1 MVKNKIKKRPDFTQI
16 PEGFSKIFRIL
27 PSKKKEGKFI
37 EKEIMSAEFIDKDGR
52 KKQISVIYL
61 GLQHDA
67 YALLLFLILL
77 AKLNVNKNNIDKKGG
92 LEILEATDE
101 CNADIVKKLEYAIE
115 PTNEKCDLTKLL
127 KVETNFKELI
137 FWLELTYRNDNIR
150 KVEKILEK
158 LQLSSIKIVVKD
170 MESHSTKKVYSNLFL
185 YQNIVYDNRN
195 QNKISIVFNPLA
207 YLVLFS
213 DFDFKS
219 TINLNIVM
227 ELSKRNINKVVLF
240 YVISD
245 NLKFKSEIN
254 FHLEDL
260 FSLWTEPAKS
270 RQTKSFRRK
279 FILETLREIEE
290 LSKGSFKFI
299 IDEHDKITATRT
311 PDRSKVKHE
320 T

>member
-1 MVKNKIKKRPDFTQI
+1 MVKSKIKKRPDFTQV

-27 PSKKKEGKFI
+27 PSKRKEGKFI
-37 EKEIMSAEFIDKDGR
+37 KKEIMNAEFIDKDGR
-52 KKQISVIYL
+52 KKQISVIYI

-67 YALLLFLILL
+67 YALMLFLILF
-77 AKLNVNKNNIDKKGG
+77 AKLNVSKKDG

-101 CNADIVKKLEYAIE
+101 RNVNIVKKLAYAIE
-115 PTNEKCDLTKLL
+115 PTNEKSDLTKLL

-137 FWLELTYRNDNIR
+137 SWLELTYRNDNIK
-150 KVEKILEK
+150 KVEEILEE

-170 MESHSTKKVYSNLFL
+170 VESHLTKKVHSNLFL
-185 YQNIVYDNRN
+185 YQNITCNNRN
-195 QNKISIVFNPLA
+195 QNKISIIFNPLA

-219 TINLNIVM
+219 TINLNIAM

-245 NLKFKSEIN
+245 NLKFKSKIN
-254 FHLEDL
+254 FHIEDL

-290 LSKGSFKFI
+290 LSKGTFKFA
-299 IDEHDKITATRT
+299 IDDQGRVKATRI
-311 PDRSKVKHE
+311 PDRPRVKE
-320 T
+320 

>member
-1 MVKNKIKKRPDFTQI
+1 MAKSKIKKRPDFTQA
-16 PEGFSKIFRIL
+16 PEGFSRIFRIL
-27 PSKKKEGKFI
+27 PSKRKEGKVI

-52 KKQISVIYL
+52 KKHISVIYL

-77 AKLNVNKNNIDKKGG
+77 AKLNVNKKVG

-101 CNADIVKKLEYAIE
+101 HNAYIIKKLQYVIE
-115 PTNEKCDLTKLL
+115 PTNEKSDLTKLL

-137 FWLELTYRNDNIR
+137 SWLELTYRSKNIKR
-150 KVEKILEK
+150 IEKMLEK
-158 LQLSSIKIVVKD
+158 LQLSSIKIVIKD
-170 MESHSTKKVYSNLFL
+170 VESRLTKKVYSNLFL
-185 YQNIVYDNRN
+185 YQSIVYNNRN
-195 QNKISIVFNPLA
+195 QSKISIIFNPLA

-219 TINLNIVM
+219 TINLNIAM

-240 YVISD
+240 YAISD
-245 NLKFKSEIN
+245 NLKFKSSIN
-254 FHLEDL
+254 FHIEDL

-270 RQTKSFRRK
+270 RQAKNFRRK
-279 FILETLREIEE
+279 FILETLQEIEE

-299 IDEHDKITATRT
+299 IDDQGRVKATRI
-311 PDRSKVKHE
+311 PDRPRIKE
-320 T
+320 

>member
-1 MVKNKIKKRPDFTQI
+1 MVKSKIKKRPDFTQA
-16 PEGFSKIFRIL
+16 PEGFSRIFRIL
-27 PSKKKEGKFI
+27 PSKRKEGKFI
-37 EKEIMSAEFIDKDGR
+37 ERETMRAEFIDKDGR

-101 CNADIVKKLEYAIE
+101 CNADIVKKLKYAIE
-115 PTNEKCDLTKLL
+115 PTGEKSDLTKLL
-127 KVETNFKELI
+127 KIETNFKELI
-137 FWLELTYRNDNIR
+137 SWLELTYQNNNIR

-170 MESHSTKKVYSNLFL
+170 MESHSAKKVYSNLFL

-207 YLVLFS
+207 HLVLFS

-219 TINLNIVM
+219 TINLNIVK

-245 NLKFKSEIN
+245 NLKFKSQIN
-254 FHLEDL
+254 FHIEDL
-260 FSLWTEPAKS
+260 FSLWAEPAKS
-270 RQTKSFRRK
+270 RQTKSFRRN

-299 IDEHDKITATRT
+299 IDENDKITAIRT